1 MLALADDAALARL
14 VIAAIAIPGRATS
27 TAFRWRGGGLARTAS
42 NSLRTPD
49 ILKAPT
55 KYRHRHSM
63 SHPHRRRHGPV
74 PDRRRA
80 LELLAA
86 SRDGAAEAIMIA
98 HGFTVEQMVE
108 LINAGARNGKGRA
121 HGRGLAQDRSRARA
135 DHGPGA
141 AGAQR

>member
-1 MLALADDAALARL
+1 MTYTDVPSAVGTLRPAAAPRLALAAPQ
-14 VIAAIAIPGRATS
+14 PG
-27 TAFRWRGGGLARTAS
+27 
-42 NSLRTPD
+42 
-49 ILKAPT
+49 
-55 KYRHRHSM
+55 
-63 SHPHRRRHGPV
+63 
-74 PDRRRA
+74 RRRA
-80 LELLAA
+80 LELLA
-86 SRDGAAEAIMIA
+86 SRNGATEAIMLA